1 MRIYVTVPPA
11 DGEANKAVIEV
22 VAKALSV
29 AKSRVT
35 IVKGHSSREKTL
47 SVQDMT
53 EAELTSA
60 ISSLR

>member
-1 MRIYVTVPPA
+1 VPPA